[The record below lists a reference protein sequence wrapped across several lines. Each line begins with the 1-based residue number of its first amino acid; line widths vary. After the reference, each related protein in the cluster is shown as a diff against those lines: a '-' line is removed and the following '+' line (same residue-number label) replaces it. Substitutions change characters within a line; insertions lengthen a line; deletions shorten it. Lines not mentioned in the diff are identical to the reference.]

1 MAPGSRLPAGPL
13 ADLAADVTVT
23 ETHLL
28 AKAFR
33 NYEQYLFR
41 LAGDDRASPPQSR
54 DVIRAGGVAAVLPV
68 DLARR
73 KVVLM
78 HQFRFAAHLAN
89 GKGDLVEIV
98 AGRVEAGEQPVECA
112 RRETVEEISV
122 EPSALIEL
130 MTYLSSPG
138 LSDERITLFLAT
150 IDAAQV
156 PDRGGAATEREVT
169 RPMRVPIDAAVAAL
183 GGGTMHN
190 GPLIVALQWL
200 ALNRSRLDDIVRAGT
215 VKG

>member
-1 MAPGSRLPAGPL
+1 VAQDDTPPAGPL
-13 ADLAADVTVT
+13 ADLAAEVTIT
-23 ETHLL
+23 DSHLL

-33 NYEQYLFR
+33 DYEQYHFR
-41 LAGDDRASPPQSR
+41 LASDDRALPPQTR
-54 DVIRAGGVAAVLPV
+54 DLIRAGGVAAVLPV
-68 DLARR
+68 DLARHEI
-73 KVVLM
+73 VLM
-78 HQFRFAAHLAN
+78 HQFRFGAHIAN

-122 EPSALIEL
+122 EPTALVEL
-130 MTYLSSPG
+130 MTFLSSPG
-138 LSDERITLFLAT
+138 LSDEQITLFLAT